1 MIKPFCLSVVAMLS
15 VLVSLP
21 AAAFP
26 QASVS
31 SNQQLFAQSIIYH
44 SLSGLCAAK
53 PGNKS
58 LTGDFQAWR
67 LGNQEAIK
75 LGREEVAAMAQ
86 QQDKPMDS
94 VVSNL
99 VHVAEQEWGQLDSQ
113 QRQQKCQTLQAFLT
127 QAEATVH

>member
-1 MIKPFCLSVVAMLS
+1 MIKPFCLGLAATLS
-15 VLVSLP
+15 LLVSLP

-44 SLSGLCAAK
+44 SLSGFCAAK
-53 PGNKS
+53 PGNKTLS
-58 LTGDFQAWR
+58 SDFQTWR
-67 LGNQEAIK
+67 LANQQAIK
-75 LGREEVAAMAQ
+75 QGREEVAVMAKEQ
-86 QQDKPMDS
+86 ETPMDS

-99 VHVAEQEWGQLDSQ
+99 VHVAEQEWGQLSSE

-127 QAEATVH
+127 QAEPTAN